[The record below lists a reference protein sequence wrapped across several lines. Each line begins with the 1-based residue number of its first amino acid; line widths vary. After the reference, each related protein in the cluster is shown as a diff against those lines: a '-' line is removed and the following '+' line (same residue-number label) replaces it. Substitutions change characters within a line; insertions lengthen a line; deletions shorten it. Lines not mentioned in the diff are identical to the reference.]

1 MKTIQLTDKN
11 VVQQILNSA
20 DLLTYRKD
28 AIDFN
33 LTNQSGYYTVNA
45 KSLNRPSN
53 SYGLGSLLVFKTAFT
68 VQIYIPHLG
77 YNYNIYLRVASELG
91 VWGDWV
97 NIRG

>member
-11 VVQQILNSA
+11 VIQQILSST
-20 DLLTYRKD
+20 DLSTYRKEVV
-28 AIDFN
+28 DFN
-33 LTNQSGYYTVNA
+33 LTHQSGYYTVIP
-45 KSLNRPSN
+45 KSLNRPDN
-53 SYGLGSLLVFKTAFT
+53 SYGYGSLLVFKTAFT

-77 YNYNIYLRVASELG
+77 YNNNIYLRVASETK